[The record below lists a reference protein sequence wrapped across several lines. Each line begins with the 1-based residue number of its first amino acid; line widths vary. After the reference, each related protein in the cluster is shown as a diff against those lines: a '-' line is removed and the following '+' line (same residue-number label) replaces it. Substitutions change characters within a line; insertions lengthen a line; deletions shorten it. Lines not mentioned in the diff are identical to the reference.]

1 MPFKC
6 SEIYANEQLK
16 LEDVHSVEIQIHA
29 NSKDNVLVNIKM
41 WTRIGS
47 HTRTV
52 VRECCKGDDA
62 SQWETEIWPLATPKP
77 LNRSSQKVAH
87 VITSWIS
94 TDVQKFSHDPS
105 RGFFSPYARNW
116 ASKMFT
122 RLLFWVRPT
131 LHSQDP
137 RTDFHVWYVKR
148 RGSAQGYAF
157 SGLEDKNLTFTPV
170 TLENPPFWASFWRDL
185 RKFSA

>member
-62 SQWETEIWPLATPKP
+62 SQWETEI
-77 LNRSSQKVAH
+77 
-87 VITSWIS
+87 
-94 TDVQKFSHDPS
+94 
-105 RGFFSPYARNW
+105 
-116 ASKMFT
+116 
-122 RLLFWVRPT
+122 
-131 LHSQDP
+131 
-137 RTDFHVWYVKR
+137 
-148 RGSAQGYAF
+148 
-157 SGLEDKNLTFTPV
+157 
-170 TLENPPFWASFWRDL
+170 
-185 RKFSA
+185 